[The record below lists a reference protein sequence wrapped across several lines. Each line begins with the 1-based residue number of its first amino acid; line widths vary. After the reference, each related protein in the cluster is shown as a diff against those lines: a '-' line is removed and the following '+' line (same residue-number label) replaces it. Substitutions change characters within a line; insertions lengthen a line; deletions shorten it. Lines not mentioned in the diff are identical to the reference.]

1 MDPVTT
7 IAITIFSSIM
17 GSTGLWLLLSKI
29 FDRRSA
35 QTRLIAGMAR
45 DRIIFLGSSYM
56 RRGSITRDEYEDYIH
71 YFVDPY
77 FKIGGNGMA
86 ERVVEDV
93 KKLPVMYRRPT
104 TEELMTP
111 GGNNDQRNRSDDAFS
126 DERSNV

>member
-1 MDPVTT
+1 MDPLTT
-7 IAITIFSSIM
+7 VAVTIFSSIM
-17 GSTGLWLLLSKI
+17 GSTGLWLLLTKI
-29 FDRRSA
+29 FDKRSA

-56 RRGSITRDEYEDYIH
+56 RRGSITRDEYEDYMH
-71 YFVDPY
+71 YFVEPY

-86 ERVVEDV
+86 ERVVDDV

-111 GGNNDQRNRSDDAFS
+111 GGQNDQGNRSNNTLS
-126 DERSNV
+126 NERSNI